1 MLERLNATLAGRYT
15 VEREL
20 GRGGMASV
28 WLARDLRHER
38 PVAIKLL
45 RAELAGAIGVDRFL
59 REIRLTAALRH
70 PHIIPVLDS
79 GVVQDIAGN
88 QLPWYAMPYVAGES
102 LRERLRREGHLP
114 VDEAI
119 GITERAAAA
128 LAYAHRLGI
137 VHRDIKPENLLL
149 ADGEVYLADFGIAR
163 ALVDNGGERLTS
175 TGLAL
180 GTPAYMSPEQAMGQE
195 VDGRTD
201 QYSLAGVLYEM
212 LAGEPP
218 FTGPTPQ
225 AVVARRLAEPV
236 RPLRSVRATV
246 PVSAEAAVLRALERI
261 PADRFPD
268 IASFAEALRAQTDEV
283 PRAPPLRRRHR
294 GRAGVLALLVV
305 LALGAWGLVRAR
317 DHAPPVR
324 DPEAV
329 ALYRRGLHGYDQR
342 TAEGVRDAIAAL
354 EAAVR
359 RDSTYTEAWSVLARA
374 YCRADERG
382 FLSAT
387 ERESALRRAVT
398 AADRA
403 MPTDHPTAE
412 GWVTRAIVSRAID
425 PTDLTPAIQAARRAL
440 AIDPRNAPAWHILG
454 LCQAES
460 GLIDS
465 ALVSWHRSTAA
476 DPSYSQGVAFTAI
489 GFYLERRYDS
499 ATVWADSAVALD
511 PTYNLGR
518 NIAGDVAI
526 AQGDWVRARAATD
539 AARRLGTDAETLA
552 RSALVE
558 YRSGV
563 TGEGKSLLQRA
574 DSVAAGSGPPTLH
587 MVIYLAAAHA
597 VAGDRAGAVDWLR
610 RFEPSR
616 NLHFQLHL
624 RCDPLLD
631 VLARDPGFRAL
642 RDEVALPGCT
652 RSGAHPSS

>member
-45 RAELAGAIGVDRFL
+45 RAELAGAIGIDRFL
-59 REIRLTAALRH
+59 REIHLTAALRH

-79 GVVQDIAGN
+79 GVVQDAGGN

-114 VDEAI
+114 VGEAI
-119 GITERAAAA
+119 GIAERAAAA

-163 ALVDNGGERLTS
+163 ALLDTGGERLTS

-225 AVVARRLAEPV
+225 AVVARRLADPV
-236 RPLRSVRATV
+236 RPLRSVRPTV
-246 PVSAEAAVLRALERI
+246 PAAVEAAVLRALERI

-268 IASFAEALRAQTDEV
+268 IASFADALRAQAEEA
-283 PRAPPLRRRHR
+283 PRAPPVRQPHR
-294 GRAGVLALLVV
+294 VRAGVVVLLLVLV
-305 LALGAWGLVRAR
+305 LGAWGLLRAR
-317 DHAPPVR
+317 DHAPPAR

-342 TAEGVRDAIAAL
+342 TAESVRDAIAAL

-359 RDSTYTEAWSVLARA
+359 RDSTYTDAWSVLARA
-374 YCRADERG
+374 YVRADERG
-382 FLSAT
+382 FLSAS
-387 ERESALRRAVT
+387 ERESGLRRAVA

-403 MPTDHPTAE
+403 LATDHPTAE
-412 GWVTRAIVSRAID
+412 AWVTRAIVSRSID

-460 GLIDS
+460 GSIDS
-465 ALVSWHRSTAA
+465 ALASWHRSAAA
-476 DPSYSQGVAFTAI
+476 DPSYAQGVAFTAI

-499 ATVWADSAVALD
+499 AAVWADSAIALD
-511 PTYNLGR
+511 PTYNLAR
-518 NIAGDVAI
+518 TIAGDVAI
-526 AQGDWVRARAATD
+526 ARGDWVRALAATD

-552 RSALVE
+552 RSALVA
-558 YRSGV
+558 YRLGA
-563 TGEGKSLLQRA
+563 TGEGRSLLRRA
-574 DSVAAGSGPPTLH
+574 DSVAAGSGPPSLH

-597 VAGDRAGAVDWLR
+597 VAGDRATAVEWLR
-610 RFEPSR
+610 RFEPVR

-624 RCDPLLD
+624 RCDELLD
-631 VLARDPGFRAL
+631 VLARDPEFRAL
-642 RDEVALPGCT
+642 RDQVALPRCAQ
-652 RSGAHPSS
+652 SGPS